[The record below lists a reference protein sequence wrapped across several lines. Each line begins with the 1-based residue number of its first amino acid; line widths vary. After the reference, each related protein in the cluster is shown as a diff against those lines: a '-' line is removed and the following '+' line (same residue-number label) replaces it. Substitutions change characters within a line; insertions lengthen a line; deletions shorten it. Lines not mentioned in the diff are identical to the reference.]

1 MVGWG
6 RLLEEWGECVFLFQ
20 QKLIVGFES
29 DLVEN
34 LPFSGGKLSEKVD
47 HSGSE
52 WKARRAE
59 EVVGMERMTIG
70 WVLRAPVVSRTGHSW
85 HRPGFRLSV
94 PSFRSA

>member
-1 MVGWG
+1 M
-6 RLLEEWGECVFLFQ
+6 EEWGECDFLFQ

-52 WKARRAE
+52 WKARKAE
-59 EVVGMERMTIG
+59 EVVGMGRMTIG
-70 WVLRAPVVSRTGHSW
+70 WVLRPCSVTYGSFLAPSRAQAI
-85 HRPGFRLSV
+85 
-94 PSFRSA
+94 SAQL

>member
-1 MVGWG
+1 M
-6 RLLEEWGECVFLFQ
+6 LEEWGECVFLFQ

-59 EVVGMERMTIG
+59 EMVGENDNWVGSQGPCSVTYGSFLAPSRAQTI
-70 WVLRAPVVSRTGHSW
+70 
-85 HRPGFRLSV
+85 
-94 PSFRSA
+94 SAQL

>member
-1 MVGWG
+1 M
-6 RLLEEWGECVFLFQ
+6 EEWGECVFLFQ

-34 LPFSGGKLSEKVD
+34 LPFSGGELSEKVD

-59 EVVGMERMTIG
+59 EVSGMERVTIG
-70 WVLRAPVVSRTGHSW
+70 CVLGGPRSVTYGSFLAPSRAQII
-85 HRPGFRLSV
+85 
-94 PSFRSA
+94 SAQL